1 MTKQE
6 FVTLYVWKLR
16 ADNPG
21 HVSMQIGNTYISYWP
36 SDAAGKKDVKVGQT
50 HEPAFPKSYAT
61 DERGSRTF
69 VRCRE

>member
-36 SDAAGKKDVKVGQT
+36 PDAAGEKDVKVGQT
-50 HEPAFPKSYAT
+50 HEPELIAELALHVILPS
-61 DERGSRTF
+61 
-69 VRCRE
+69 